1 MACIEWCLTEQT
13 LANGLRGASEPH
25 ELHVGA
31 HRIGR
36 GRRDPL
42 SATRRL
48 DDQMTSLAESLSG
61 SKAGAP
67 IPDQVYRC
75 PQDLAVTPL
84 MLRRVLVVGSCLRVE
99 AEDMTL
105 PRLFT
110 RTAIITH
117 HDRALLKIQ
126 YMPTAK
132 RVTIASPTLIAFR
145 LG

>member
-1 MACIEWCLTEQT
+1 
-13 LANGLRGASEPH
+13 
-25 ELHVGA
+25 
-31 HRIGR
+31 
-36 GRRDPL
+36 
-42 SATRRL
+42 
-48 DDQMTSLAESLSG
+48 MTSLAESLSG

-84 MLRRVLVVGSCLRVE
+84 TFRRVLVVGSCLLMEWPDFTATPGCQCDYLGE

-105 PRLFT
+105 PRPFT
-110 RTAIITH
+110 RTPTITH
-117 HDRALLKIQ
+117 HDRVLLKIQ
-126 YMPTAK
+126 YMATAK